1 MKITGVTVKTPEQ
14 LDVVMQ
20 VNQITLRFYKSFY
33 FFITSPSYIMVK
45 FRSSCFH
52 CRRLCRTHFTLAET
66 DLRGQWFFIWQHGH
80 RIKKKKLKKMES
92 WHNCLGIFLCHRVE
106 KNWTAGKV
114 YSFSR
119 LRLTADLNSWKHD
132 IAETRPET
140 MPHHNTTVQNILGI
154 MGNHFVKCP
163 HVTLLLASVTVC
175 GKWFG
180 LVL

>member
-80 RIKKKKLKKMES
+80 RIKKKKKMES

-106 KNWTAGKV
+106 KTELLEKCIHLADWGWQ
-114 YSFSR
+114 
-119 LRLTADLNSWKHD
+119 LTS
-132 IAETRPET
+132 
-140 MPHHNTTVQNILGI
+140 ILGN
-154 MGNHFVKCP
+154 M
-163 HVTLLLASVTVC
+163 TLLKLDLKLCHIITQ
-175 GKWFG
+175 
-180 LVL
+180 LYRTY